1 MFTLQPRDND
11 PEDFL
16 QYIQSPFNTQLTTK
30 AFWSSFGYSISGA
43 VLCAVLFCLLR
54 PHNKTI
60 YAPRLKHISDG
71 KRVPPAISNGV
82 FGWVQPVVK
91 TRDQALVEK
100 IGQDATVFLHFT
112 TMCRNITIF
121 LSIIG
126 CGVYIPL
133 NIVENSKN
141 RSSDGSNTFMKFAP
155 YSVGGRAC
163 WAYVATSHAFDIVI
177 CYFLWTSSRIVARIR
192 CEYFESSEYQN
203 KAFSRTLMVTDIPD
217 RYRTDAGIVE
227 LVRPFATSRDLSG
240 TIAHSLKELPELIAT
255 YEGAV
260 RELEVV
266 LSKYSGHPKTLPA
279 KCPTCKARAGDDT
292 SFAPGSNVDAIEY
305 LVARIRR
312 LSAKIHEMRNA
323 TVDKEV
329 LPYGFATCPNM
340 EQAHELA
347 YAARKQH
354 PHGSKIQLAPG
365 PNHVIWKNLSLP
377 KETRRR
383 RVFMG
388 HVAVSALVA
397 VWTVPNALIAV
408 FLADL
413 SKLGAIWPTF
423 QAELERHPRTWGAI
437 QGILA
442 PLVTT
447 LFYLLLP
454 TIFRRL
460 SIYAGDLSR
469 TERERGVARK
479 LYVFFIFNN
488 LIVFSFFSAGWKYA
502 AAVIRAQSNQD
513 LWAAI
518 KDTQPFENLM
528 GAFCDVSPFW
538 LNYLLQRNLGA
549 ALDVSQLVKLG
560 RDWLSRRHLNL
571 TPRELLELTAPPPFD
586 YASHYNNFLFYV
598 TIALVFAPFQPLVLP
613 VTAFYFTTDS
623 YLKKYLLMY
632 VFVTKH
638 ESGGAFW
645 GFIVNRVLA
654 ATLLSNVVATMFVVA
669 RRESYVQIILMAPL
683 FAILGGFK
691 YFCIKTFDDD
701 QCFYSKRGKKVSDD
715 AVMEKRND
723 ESVDVRFGHPA
734 LYSKLIVPMVSTRAQ
749 GILRD
754 AQGSRLDTG
763 LGGISQQR
771 K

>member
-112 TMCRNITIF
+112 AMCRNITIF

-155 YSVGGRAC
+155 LFCRREGMLGICRHLAC
-163 WAYVATSHAFDIVI
+163 LRHS
-177 CYFLWTSSRIVARIR
+177 RIR

-240 TIAHSLKELPELIAT
+240 TIAHSLKELPELIET

-260 RELEVV
+260 RALEAV
-266 LSKYSGHPKTLPA
+266 LSKYSRHPKTLPA
-279 KCPTCKARAGDDT
+279 KRPTCKARAGDDT
-292 SFAPGSNVDAIEY
+292 SFAPGANVDAIEY
-305 LVARIRR
+305 LVARTRR

-365 PNHVIWKNLSLP
+365 PNDVIWKNLSLP
-377 KETRRR
+377 KETRRW

-460 SIYAGDLSR
+460 SIYAGDLSK

-502 AAVIRAQSNQD
+502 AAVIRAQSNRN

-560 RDWLSRRHLNL
+560 RDWLSRRLLNL

-638 ESGGAFW
+638 ESGGGFW

-669 RRESYVQIILMAPL
+669 RRESYVQIIFMAPL

-691 YFCIKTFDDD
+691 YLCIKTFDDD

-734 LYSKLIVPMVSTRAQ
+734 LYSKLIVPMVSTRAP

-754 AQGSRLDTG
+754 AQGSCLDTG
-763 LGGISQQR
+763 LGGIPQQR

>member
-1 MFTLQPRDND
+1 
-11 PEDFL
+11 
-16 QYIQSPFNTQLTTK
+16 LTTK

-60 YAPRLKHISDG
+60 YAPRLKHISG
-71 KRVPPAISNGV
+71 RKRVPPPVSIGV
-82 FGWVQPVVK
+82 FGWVQSVVK

-112 TMCRNITIF
+112 TIFRNITIF
-121 LSIIG
+121 LSL
-126 CGVYIPL
+126 V
-133 NIVENSKN
+133 VNSKN
-141 RSSDGSNTFMKFAP
+141 RSSEGSNTFMKFAP

-163 WAYVATSHAFDIVI
+163 WAYVVTSHAFDIVI
-177 CYFLWTSSRIVARIR
+177 CYFLWTSSRTVARIR
-192 CEYFESSEYQN
+192 CQYFESSEYQS
-203 KAFSRTLMVTDIPD
+203 KAFSRTLMVTDIPKQ
-217 RYRTDAGIVE
+217 YRTNAGIVK
-227 LVRPFATSRDLSG
+227 LVRQFATSRDLSG
-240 TIAHSLKELPELIAT
+240 AIAHSVKELPELIET

-260 RELEVV
+260 RGLEAV
-266 LSKYSGHPKTLPA
+266 LSKYSGHSKRLPA
-279 KCPTCKARAGDDT
+279 KRPTCKAREGDDT
-292 SFAPGSNVDAIEY
+292 SFAPGSKVDAIEY
-305 LVARIRR
+305 LLARIGR
-312 LSAKIHEMRNA
+312 LSAKIHKIRNA

-329 LPYGFATCPNM
+329 LPYGFAICPNM

-354 PHGSKIQLAPG
+354 PHGSRIQLAPG
-365 PNHVIWKNLSLP
+365 PNDVIWKNLSLP
-377 KETRRR
+377 KETRRW

-388 HVAVSALVA
+388 HVGVSALVA
-397 VWTVPNALIAV
+397 VWTVPNALIAI
-408 FLADL
+408 FLVDL
-413 SKLGAIWPTF
+413 SKLGAIWPAF
-423 QAELERHPRTWGAI
+423 QAELERHPRTWGTI

-460 SIYAGDLSR
+460 SIYAGDFYK

-502 AAVIRAQSNQD
+502 AAVFRVQSNQNR
-513 LWAAI
+513 WSAI

-528 GAFCDVSPFW
+528 GAFCD
-538 LNYLLQRNLGA
+538 RNLGA

-560 RDWLSRRHLNL
+560 KDWLSRRCLNP
-571 TPRELLELTAPPPFD
+571 TPRKFLELTAPPPFD

-638 ESGGAFW
+638 ESGGGFW

-654 ATLLSNVVATMFVVA
+654 ATLLSNVVAAMFVVA

-701 QCFYSKRGKKVSDD
+701 HCFYSKRGRKVSDD
-715 AVMEKRND
+715 VVMEKRNS
-723 ESVDVRFGHPA
+723 ESVDVPFGHPA
-734 LYSKLIVPMVSTRAQ
+734 LYSKLCVPMINTSAQ
-749 GILRD
+749 HILRD
-754 AQGSRLDTG
+754 AHGNRLVTG
-763 LGGISQQR
+763 FGGISQQH